1 MCSFYLVNAAE
12 WIEINLFADSHNLE
26 IIEDC
31 AQAHGAKLKDQF
43 AGTFGKAGYFSFYLQ
58 KI

>member
-1 MCSFYLVNAAE
+1 MDD
-12 WIEINLFADSHNLE
+12 INLFADSHNLE

-31 AQAHGAKLKDQF
+31 AQAHGAKLKNQL
-43 AGTFGKAGYFSFYLQ
+43 AGTFGKQDASVFIL